1 MNDEKEETPPDL
13 IVERVALGELPP
25 AELGD
30 DELANTSRARIEQS
44 NREILERYPVEQIA
58 PGIRRRLEHSK
69 REARSR
75 HSSPRWMP
83 LALAAP
89 IAAAAMLLMVSAP
102 MRSPVGPAGSE
113 RIKGDAQLVVQKPN
127 AEGDQEFLSDDDEIG
142 SGERVQIGYRVSS
155 SGASVFGMV
164 ISIDGRGSVTV
175 HHPDSQR
182 SDRSPELTLNKLR
195 ALPFSYELDDAPAFE
210 RFFLVTRS
218 KPFDVAEVI
227 DAAKQ
232 LASKV
237 ASAEREALPLSKSY
251 TQSSL
256 ILRKR

>member
-1 MNDEKEETPPDL
+1 MSDEQEQTPPDL
-13 IVERVALGELPP
+13 IVERVALGELSPT
-25 AELGD
+25 ELGD
-30 DELANTSRARIEQS
+30 DELVNASRDRIEQS

-69 REARSR
+69 REECSR
-75 HSSPRWMP
+75 HSPPRWMP

-102 MRSPVGPAGSE
+102 MNPSSSE

-127 AEGDQEFLSDDDEIG
+127 ADGEHEFLSDDDEIG

-164 ISIDGRGSVTV
+164 LSIDGRGSVTV

-227 DAAKQ
+227 DAAKR
-232 LASKV
+232 LASKA
-237 ASAEREALPLSKSY
+237 ASAEREALPLSKDY
-251 TQSSL
+251 TQSAL